1 MARVSG
7 TTRGVFPVSGTPSRK
22 TVGGCTTQVVLRP
35 AVSGDCQRLR
45 VVDSVLADT
54 AELSLDD
61 SRVLD
66 SALVEVFESDLTD
79 AEAAEVAHH
88 LIGLAM
94 AADFGEVAS

>member
-1 MARVSG
+1 M
-7 TTRGVFPVSGTPSRK
+7 
-22 TVGGCTTQVVLRP
+22 
-35 AVSGDCQRLR
+35 
-45 VVDSVLADT
+45 
-54 AELSLDD
+54 
-61 SRVLD
+61 LD